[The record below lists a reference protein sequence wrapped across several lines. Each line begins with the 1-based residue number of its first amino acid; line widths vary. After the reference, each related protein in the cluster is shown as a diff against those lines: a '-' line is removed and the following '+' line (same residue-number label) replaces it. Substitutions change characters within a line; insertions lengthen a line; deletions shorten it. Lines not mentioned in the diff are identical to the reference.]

1 MNQKGDVKIH
11 LLLEFVWL
19 CATMIIF
26 FIIKNKQAICMKAK
40 ITLANIYRISKLA

>member
-26 FIIKNKQAICMKAK
+26 LLLK
-40 ITLANIYRISKLA
+40 ISRPFV